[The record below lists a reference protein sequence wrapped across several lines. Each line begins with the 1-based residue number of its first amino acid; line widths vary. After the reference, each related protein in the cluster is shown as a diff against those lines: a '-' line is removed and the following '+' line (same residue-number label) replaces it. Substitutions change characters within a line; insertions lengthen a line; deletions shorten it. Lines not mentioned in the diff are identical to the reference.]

1 MLISTWMNIN
11 TRQCAVLWWIEQSIP
26 QSFLVA
32 HELMGMTLEYRR
44 ECNHSDVLSSLASP
58 DNPEDLAGHFVE
70 ELQAAAEH
78 KVEVADLQRSAA
90 CINTILSASSSA
102 STTNSSNG
110 TVDHQMKVNKGKPPM
125 IHFTHLLRL
134 QDNTTEILRGRT
146 SWRLKKPR
154 SSSATHRHS

>member
-1 MLISTWMNIN
+1 M
-11 TRQCAVLWWIEQSIP
+11 EQSIP

-58 DNPEDLAGHFVE
+58 DNPEDLAGHFAE
-70 ELQAAAEH
+70 DLQAGAEH
-78 KVEVADLQRSAA
+78 KVEVADLQQSAA
-90 CINTILSASSSA
+90 CINTTSASN
-102 STTNSSNG
+102 TINNSNG
-110 TVDHQMKVNKGKPPM
+110 TVDHQINMNKGKPPM

-134 QDNTTEILRGRT
+134 QDDATEILRGRT

-154 SSSATHRHS
+154 PSSATHRHS